1 MLAFDVLLLQRNGF
15 GLYLVDLNVRLL
27 NLLISFGKL
36 HFKIFDDRD
45 AFVLDRVQVIQ
56 ILDHLLLVVGVL
68 GLLQALSQHRTQ
80 LPLVLKHIGLLSQ
93 ELDDVLMHREV
104 LLNSLIEND
113 LYHLELVHM
122 LLERGVNYHL
132 HELFVNTEHFGQI
145 QFIDL
150 EEQR

>member
-1 MLAFDVLLLQRNGF
+1 
-15 GLYLVDLNVRLL
+15 
-27 NLLISFGKL
+27 
-36 HFKIFDDRD
+36 
-45 AFVLDRVQVIQ
+45 
-56 ILDHLLLVVGVL
+56 
-68 GLLQALSQHRTQ
+68 
-80 LPLVLKHIGLLSQ
+80 
-93 ELDDVLMHREV
+93 MHREV